1 MIARIQFNAESYFDK
16 DAVLKRLGKHK
27 ADMLGKLGAYT
38 RRRARSRIRKPK
50 QQPLSA
56 MTSEERK
63 NFRTA
68 TRIAKQEG
76 RPAPK
81 RKLLA
86 SKPGEAPRDV
96 TGTLK
101 RGIEFAAELERDNVV
116 VGPASAAT
124 VGPEAPNILEY
135 GGTTRLTGGPDE
147 GESVRVAPRPFMHP
161 AFQSSLDD
169 LPELL
174 QFVK

>member
-1 MIARIQFNAESYFDK
+1 MASLIQFNVESFFDR
-16 DAVLKRLGKHK
+16 DTVIRRLGKAK
-27 ADMLGKLGAYT
+27 ASALGKLGAYT
-38 RRRARSRIRKPK
+38 RTRARRRIRKPK

-56 MTSEERK
+56 MTSEERTRFK
-63 NFRTA
+63 TA

-116 VGPASAAT
+116 VGPAIAAT